1 MDDEGLFSKRAF
13 KTGELCLGFFFFFS
27 KTLNKKVLENKKSL
41 KKTSSIESAFVPIDA
56 QKRNTTTTTVDNAR
70 PPEERRDKSGIITVI
85 IIIMSAS
92 SSLSRPPRNV
102 LLPVDIAN
110 TSEDTCTWACEN
122 FFRNADTVVVL
133 TVAKKHTQA
142 HGSSYFGLSHDH
154 SEAEAV
160 QHAHEWIETHIKPHL
175 MKCGCR
181 MEVLVKL
188 LETDKHHV
196 AEAIV
201 EESKK
206 MDANTNSRYYEA
218 IVLASHK
225 RGAIKEFFL
234 GSVAHYVLH
243 HSNVAVIVQKI
254 K

>member
-1 MDDEGLFSKRAF
+1 MRTLVKGPSKP
-13 KTGELCLGFFFFFS
+13 ELCLGFFFFFS
-27 KTLNKKVLENKKSL
+27 KTLNIKVWKIKNLEKKRRA
-41 KKTSSIESAFVPIDA
+41 SSQHLCAPIDA
-56 QKRNTTTTTVDNAR
+56 QKRNTTTTVDNAR
-70 PPEERRDKSGIITVI
+70 PPERRDKSGITV

-102 LLPVDIAN
+102 LLPVDITN
-110 TSEDTCTWACEN
+110 TSEEMCTWACEN

-234 GSVAHYVLH
+234 GSVANYVLH

>member
-1 MDDEGLFSKRAF
+1 
-13 KTGELCLGFFFFFS
+13 
-27 KTLNKKVLENKKSL
+27 
-41 KKTSSIESAFVPIDA
+41 
-56 QKRNTTTTTVDNAR
+56 
-70 PPEERRDKSGIITVI
+70 
-85 IIIMSAS
+85 MSAS

-102 LLPVDIAN
+102 LLPVDITN
-110 TSEDTCTWACEN
+110 TSEEMCTWACEN

-234 GSVAHYVLH
+234 GSVANYVLH

>member
-1 MDDEGLFSKRAF
+1 MDDEEKGPSKP
-13 KTGELCLGFFFFFS
+13 ELCLGFFFFFS
-27 KTLNKKVLENKKSL
+27 KTLNKKFGKQKIL

-56 QKRNTTTTTVDNAR
+56 QKRNTTTTTTTTVDNAR
-70 PPEERRDKSGIITVI
+70 PPERRDKSGITV

-102 LLPVDIAN
+102 LLPVDITN
-110 TSEDTCTWACEN
+110 TSEDMCTWACEN

-234 GSVAHYVLH
+234 GSVANYVLH

>member
-1 MDDEGLFSKRAF
+1 MPDFC
-13 KTGELCLGFFFFFS
+13 EL
-27 KTLNKKVLENKKSL
+27 EKKSRA
-41 KKTSSIESAFVPIDA
+41 SSQHLCAPIDA
-56 QKRNTTTTTVDNAR
+56 QKRNTTTTVDNAR
-70 PPEERRDKSGIITVI
+70 PPERRDKSGITV

-102 LLPVDIAN
+102 LLPVDITN
-110 TSEDTCTWACEN
+110 TSEEMCTWACEN

-234 GSVAHYVLH
+234 GSVANYVLH
-243 HSNVAVIVQKI
+243 HSNVAVVVQKI